1 MKTNHN
7 QLVAGHAVP
16 QTEKLITESAD
27 LNPRECHALACHCDM
42 NLIGAAFV
50 GTVAMG
56 LALHV
61 HLKGCKPAPPVSP
74 GPPKAPDDELIR
86 DAAHKMQQD
95 AALHHYHLPL
105 DKAIQLAKVCFRTF
119 CSGRL

>member
-16 QTEKLITESAD
+16 QTGKLITESAG

-50 GTVAMG
+50 GTVATG

-61 HLKGCKPAPPVSP
+61 HLKGCKPAPPVSRAVYRIP
-74 GPPKAPDDELIR
+74 RTND
-86 DAAHKMQQD
+86 HVFS
-95 AALHHYHLPL
+95 PL
-105 DKAIQLAKVCFRTF
+105 CGCPAGDILADIFLKKT
-119 CSGRL
+119 

>member
-1 MKTNHN
+1 MKTFHN
-7 QLVAGHAVP
+7 QLAPGHAVP

-50 GTVAMG
+50 GTVATG

-74 GPPKAPDDELIR
+74 GPP
-86 DAAHKMQQD
+86 
-95 AALHHYHLPL
+95 
-105 DKAIQLAKVCFRTF
+105 
-119 CSGRL
+119 